1 MFTVIGTLVVLVV
14 ELFVPVIL
22 PVLVVFVLFKFF
34 FANSDEPDKRWGE

>member
-1 MFTVIGTLVVLVV
+1 MFMILGILVVLVV

-22 PVLVVFVLFKFF
+22 PAIVVFVLFKFF